1 MHMTGREEQAAIMS
15 VRFKTIS
22 KFLAVAVPVVV
33 AILGTGG
40 YTSATDSPATSAEKA
55 IGQYR
60 SKCAT
65 CHGQDGA
72 GTQLGRRIN
81 VRDLRSVDVQKQPDA
96 ELSQA
101 ITDGRNNMPAFKN
114 SFTKGEI
121 DALVAF
127 VRGLAN
133 SK

>member
-1 MHMTGREEQAAIMS
+1 M
-15 VRFKTIS
+15 RFRFNLIS
-22 KFLAVAVPVVV
+22 RFLAVVLL
-33 AILGTGG
+33 LGF
-40 YTSATDSPATSAEKA
+40 YSKASATDSPDTPAATSAS
-55 IGQYR
+55 QYR

-65 CHGQDGA
+65 CHGQDGG
-72 GTQLGRRIN
+72 GTQLGNRIK
-81 VRDLRSVDVQKQPDA
+81 VPDLRSADVQKQPNT

-101 ITDGRNNMPAFKN
+101 IADGKNNMPAFKN